1 MSNFR
6 ITEEGLFQLYNP
18 DTGLW
23 VTPWVSGVAAGV
35 SLGFSSSGTSDGT
48 AVPIDPYNF
57 PGGGEGSNFR
67 VKENVFCLYNPDS
80 GKWHRLEVWG
90 ADGKAQFQISKNG
103 ED

>member
-6 ITEEGLFQLYNP
+6 VTSDGLFQLYNP

-23 VTPWVSGVAAGV
+23 NTPWISGDGESARMVM
-35 SLGFSSSGTSDGT
+35 SSSGTSGGS

-57 PGGGEGSNFR
+57 PNGGDGSNFR
-67 VKENVFCLYNPDS
+67 VRENVFSLYNVDT

-90 ADGKAQFQISKNG
+90 ADGAAQFQISKEG
-103 ED
+103 EE